1 MTDRTGRPPMDR
13 DTEFL
18 AFDAAHRARL
28 LRTARLLTAG
38 DSHGAEDLVQ
48 TTLTRLYV
56 HWPKV
61 RQADGPARYA
71 DRALVNVFVDE
82 RRRLW
87 RRRETSTA
95 VLLDA
100 AAASEPDQA
109 DRLTVLN
116 ALRRLPRRQRAAV
129 VLRYFSDF
137 DVATVADLMGCSQG
151 TVKSQTARGID
162 RLRDLLADHSDLDLE
177 HAR

>member
-1 MTDRTGRPPMDR
+1 MDR

-38 DSHGAEDLVQ
+38 DSHSAEDLVQ

-56 HWPKV
+56 HWTKV
-61 RQADGPARYA
+61 RSADGPARYA

-82 RRRLW
+82 RRRVW
-87 RRRETSTA
+87 RKRETSTA
-95 VLLDA
+95 ELSDA
-100 AAASEPDQA
+100 EPTADPDQA
-109 DRLTVLN
+109 MRLVVLD
-116 ALRRLPRRQRAAV
+116 ALRQLPKRQRAAV

-137 DVATVADLMGCSQG
+137 DVATVADLMDCSQG
-151 TVKSQTARGID
+151 TVKSQTARGLD
-162 RLRDLLADHSDLDLE
+162 RLRDLLTDHHLDLE